1 MRKINDI
8 IIHCT
13 ATPEGREVTMAE
25 LRAWHRARGFA
36 DVGYHY
42 LVHLD
47 GTVEEGRP
55 LNKVGAH
62 CRGHNAHSIGIA
74 YAGGCRSDG
83 TTPADTRTPAQRIAL
98 RKLALQLLRQ
108 FPLSGLHGHND
119 YAAKACPS
127 FSVKN
132 ELF

>member
-13 ATPEGREVTMAE
+13 ATPQGREVTIDE
-25 LRAWHRARGFA
+25 LRRWHRQRGFA

-47 GTVEEGRP
+47 GTVEAGRP
-55 LNKVGAH
+55 LAKAGAH
-62 CRGHNAHSIGIA
+62 CLGHNAHSIGIA

-83 TTPADTRTPAQRIAL
+83 TTPADTRTPAQRTAL
-98 RKLALQLLRQ
+98 QKLTLQLLRQ
-108 FPLSGLHGHND
+108 YPGAGVHGHND

-127 FSVKN
+127 FSVKK

>member
-1 MRKINDI
+1 MRQINDI

-13 ATPEGREVTMAE
+13 ATPQGREVTMAE
-25 LRAWHRARGFA
+25 LRSWHLARGFA

-47 GTVEEGRP
+47 GTTEAGRP
-55 LNKVGAH
+55 LAQAGAH

-74 YAGGCRSDG
+74 YAGGCRRGS
-83 TTPADTRTPAQRIAL
+83 TAPADTRTPAQRTAL
-98 RKLALQLLRQ
+98 VGLVRKLRRQ
-108 FPLSGLHGHND
+108 FPHAALHGHND

-127 FSVKN
+127 FKVR
-132 ELF
+132 EEEF